1 MYLFGFA
8 CAWFIAMHRAKA
20 AHSVIN
26 RQQVESLITYGA
38 FGVILGGRAGY
49 VLFYHFNYWLTDP
62 LWLFRIWEGGDRKS
76 VVEGKPGER
85 SGGNGGDGERIFA
98 RVLE

>member
-1 MYLFGFA
+1 MSMLELSYPAIDPVALQIGPLAIHWYGLMYLFGFA
-8 CAWFIAMHRAKA
+8 CAWFLAMHRAKA

-49 VLFYHFNYWLTDP
+49 EIGRASCREREAGT
-62 LWLFRIWEGGDRKS
+62 RK
-76 VVEGKPGER
+76 
-85 SGGNGGDGERIFA
+85 
-98 RVLE
+98 RVGRLYNV

>member
-1 MYLFGFA
+1 MSMLELSYPAIDPVALQIGPLAIHWYGLMYLFGFA
-8 CAWFIAMHRAKA
+8 CAWFLAMHRAKA

-49 VLFYHFNYWLTDP
+49 VLFYHFNYWLTENYP
-62 LWLFRIWEGGDRKS
+62 KRTIGD
-76 VVEGKPGER
+76 
-85 SGGNGGDGERIFA
+85 
-98 RVLE
+98 